1 MFRHDGVSF
10 EFHHM
15 GIPTNEVRPGE
26 RYSARFGMY
35 TSDGDCEL
43 LRVQW
48 HRYTADSCLDPLV
61 RSLPHPTFK
70 VDNLDRAVANRKLLL
85 GPYEPIEGYRV
96 AIIDDAGIPVEL
108 IETTLTDEEIWGR
121 AKSGNASIYRVR
133 KEVTCSVSLRLGGA
147 LF

>member
-26 RYSARFGMY
+26 RYSPRFGMY
-35 TSDGDCEL
+35 TSDGDCRL

-61 RSLPHPTFK
+61 RSLPHSAFK

-108 IETTLTDEEIWGR
+108 IETTLTDEEYGAAQEAGR
-121 AKSGNASIYRVR
+121 LPSTESRNDLL
-133 KEVTCSVSLRLGGA
+133 CVSAPLW
-147 LF
+147 

>member
-35 TSDGDCEL
+35 TSDGDCRL

-61 RSLPHPTFK
+61 RSLPHPAFK

-121 AKSGNASIYRVR
+121 ARCGKASIYRVR
-133 KEVTCSVSLRLGGA
+133 NDLLCVSAPLW
-147 LF
+147 

>member
-1 MFRHDGVSF
+1 M
-10 EFHHM
+10 
-15 GIPTNEVRPGE
+15 
-26 RYSARFGMY
+26 
-35 TSDGDCEL
+35 
-43 LRVQW
+43 
-48 HRYTADSCLDPLV
+48 
-61 RSLPHPTFK
+61 
-70 VDNLDRAVANRKLLL
+70 L